1 MGNFFL
7 GFPVP
12 RARIADM
19 IIGAAPPLEHIAN
32 HLPGGS
38 DPLVLPGDISTDQF
52 VKWDGTKFIGVDEPG
67 GGIASRYADPHI
79 YLCTNFEALDSF
91 DPTTYGTGAVT
102 LDNTMVQLDTGS
114 TQNSYAFIRKAH
126 EIQFP
131 YGTWDKAR
139 KFRAMVYLQSFTDE
153 YGTFYITT
161 GSTFTSRHFGFLVE
175 DAVLKGSVGN
185 GSAETKV
192 ELDDWGAGTY
202 GGTKKY
208 EAIWTP
214 ASKAEFYVNGVKL
227 GEITTGLPSGTV
239 DADRWLTLYAK
250 NFAHSK
256 VNRLR
261 CSQFEC
267 TQAL

>member
-1 MGNFFL
+1 MGNLFM

-12 RARIADM
+12 YAKIAGM
-19 IIGAAPPLEHIAN
+19 IEGAAPPLEHIAN

-38 DPLVLPGDISTDQF
+38 DPLILPDDISSGQII
-52 VKWDGTKFIGVDEPG
+52 KWNGSKFIGADEAA

-79 YLCTNFEALDSF
+79 YLCTNFESLDTF
-91 DPTTYGTGAVT
+91 DPTTSGSGAIT
-102 LDNTMVQLDTGS
+102 LDNSMLQLDTGD
-114 TQNSYAFIRKAH
+114 TQNSHAFIRKVH

-131 YGTWDKAR
+131 YGTWNKAR
-139 KFRAMVYLQSFTDE
+139 KFRAMVYLQSFTDNK
-153 YGTFYITT
+153 GTFYIST
-161 GSTFTSRHFGFLVE
+161 GSTFTARHVAFLVE
-175 DAVLKGSVGN
+175 DGVLKGSVGN
-185 GSAETKV
+185 GSAETKL
-192 ELDDWGAGTY
+192 ELEDWGAGAY

-214 ASKAEFYVNGVKL
+214 GSKAEFYVAGIKL

-239 DADRWLTLYAK
+239 DAARWITLYAK
-250 NFAHSK
+250 NFANAK
-256 VNRLR
+256 VLRLR